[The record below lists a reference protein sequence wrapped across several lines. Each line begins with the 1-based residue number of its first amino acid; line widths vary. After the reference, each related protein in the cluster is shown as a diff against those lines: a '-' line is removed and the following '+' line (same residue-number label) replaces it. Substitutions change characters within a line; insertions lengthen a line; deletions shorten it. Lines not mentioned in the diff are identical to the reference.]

1 MLLVSVLAV
10 EEYSFDTLD
19 GVDRYI
25 RFDRQPKPDDK
36 EKAIIG
42 GGDVKCDV
50 CEVILTNVLDGLGAK
65 TDKDAILEALEADWI
80 DEDKVE
86 ATNID
91 MLKHVEKKKVGCNRL
106 YKDQFLAKGWDGYG
120 CYRLMEGQT
129 EDGTPPFEKAPW
141 LCTQHTGKVPN
152 TTEINTYSVKMESLF
167 YACEST
173 IGRHREKI
181 ASLLAKRLKKLE
193 RASVKDITADACRQK
208 AKCEERQ
215 PNESVEVRAKQ
226 NFAEYH
232 GRQQGVLDNYL
243 ADEKEKKKK
252 AKEEEKA
259 KKRAEREA
267 RKKKRKSKDSSEL

>member
-1 MLLVSVLAV
+1 MLASVVAV
-10 EEYSFDTLD
+10 EDFSFDTLD
-19 GVDRYI
+19 GIDRYI
-25 RFDRQPKPDDK
+25 RFDRKPKPDDK
-36 EKAIIG
+36 EKAIMG

-65 TDKDAILEALEADWI
+65 TDNDAILEALEADWI

-86 ATNID
+86 ATDID

-120 CYRLMEGQT
+120 CYKLMEGQT
-129 EDGTPPFEKAPW
+129 EDGTMPFEKAPW
-141 LCTQHTGKVPN
+141 LCIQHTGKIPN

-173 IGRHREKI
+173 IGRYREKI
-181 ASLLAKRLKKLE
+181 ASFLAKRLKKLE
-193 RASVKDITADACRQK
+193 RESVKDIAAEVCRQK
-208 AKCEERQ
+208 AKCDEERK
-215 PNESVEVRAKQ
+215 PSESVESRAKT

-232 GRQQGVLDNYL
+232 GRQQGVLDDYL
-243 ADEKEKKKK
+243 KDEKEKKKK

-259 KKRAEREA
+259 KKKAEKEARKA
-267 RKKKRKSKDSSEL
+267 RKKKSASEM